1 VVDVAHAETTY
12 AVTGDGT
19 LLAYD
24 PAEGAWRDRPL
35 GLADARAIAVVL
47 AE

>member
-12 AVTGDGT
+12 AVTADGT

-35 GLADARAIAVVL
+35 GLADARAITVVV